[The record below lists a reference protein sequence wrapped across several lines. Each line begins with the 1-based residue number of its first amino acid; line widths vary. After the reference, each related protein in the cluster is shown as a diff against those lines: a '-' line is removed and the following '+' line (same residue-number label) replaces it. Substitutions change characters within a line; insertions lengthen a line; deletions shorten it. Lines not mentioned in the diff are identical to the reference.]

1 MKSTF
6 KKQRRGSKKNKSQRK
21 SQRRRRHMKG
31 GQGKFYTGTY
41 KGITKICPEVG
52 GLKSE
57 KCLYIVPKMLE
68 KGITGKGFWN
78 ANTWENINNAVDN
91 NLEGKMKEY
100 FDSEELMRKAK
111 ALELINNDDVPIAK
125 GDSTNAPPSGAEE
138 DVDLIKFDGGKKRHR
153 KQKKSRKYRK

>member
-100 FDSEELMRKAK
+100 FDSEELT
-111 ALELINNDDVPIAK
+111 NDDVSMIEY
-125 GDSTNAPPSGAEE
+125 G
-138 DVDLIKFDGGKKRHR
+138 GGKKRHR